1 LANMAKAPDL
11 NLLEQLAALDKLVI
25 WTNPV
30 LNEPYWK
37 KEISL
42 TMLDRLY
49 TSAKRFY
56 DVTEELYSP
65 DEKLLS
71 KLLRLVNPS
80 PTDSQKAKLKELSI
94 LMKLRYP
101 RILAFV
107 HQEYSDVYIWI
118 KEPGGEERTLQ
129 KRSYF
134 MILGSILHYLNRDY
148 KSMSFLLFNC
158 ATFISFISC
167 FRLTTQVPK

>member
-1 LANMAKAPDL
+1 MDEVDVSLFFDLSATLVYKLDQSVIAICNSPIVSFLCLSHLANMAKAPDL
-11 NLLEQLAALDKLVI
+11 DLLEQLAALDKLVI
-25 WTNPV
+25 WTSPL

-49 TSAKRFY
+49 TTARRFY

-65 DEKLLS
+65 DEKLMG
-71 KLLRLVNPS
+71 KLLRFVNPS

-118 KEPGGEERTLQ
+118 KEPGGEERTL
-129 KRSYF
+129 RA
-134 MILGSILHYLNRDY
+134 R
-148 KSMSFLLFNC
+148 
-158 ATFISFISC
+158 IS
-167 FRLTTQVPK
+167 